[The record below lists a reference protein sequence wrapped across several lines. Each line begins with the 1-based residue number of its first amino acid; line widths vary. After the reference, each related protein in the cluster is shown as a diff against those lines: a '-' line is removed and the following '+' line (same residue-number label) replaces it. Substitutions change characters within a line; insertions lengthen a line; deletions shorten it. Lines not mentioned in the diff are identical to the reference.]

1 MVSYLLSKYVWGSRE
16 QERQRGAL
24 SGLCEE
30 LGLNLVK
37 AKGLKP
43 DQVVGEFKGWPVS
56 VDYHQVFIG
65 LGGAQNLTRFTVYYG
80 LPVDFRFIIN
90 HGRTWRH
97 PKRKRLAFQTS
108 GSDMENNYHMDT
120 NDESLFRQFLG
131 HGASRELLRS
141 RMPVRLQGGEHNGDR
156 HSRLDYHVT
165 NFLYET
171 QALKTNLEKLVDV
184 INHMRDVGLAQ
195 AVDAG

>member
-1 MVSYLLSKYVWGSRE
+1 MVSYFLSKYVWGSGE
-16 QERQRGAL
+16 QERQRRAL

-30 LGLNLVK
+30 LGLSLVESTR
-37 AKGLKP
+37 LKP
-43 DQVVGEFKGWPVS
+43 DLIVGEFKGWPVS

-65 LGGAQNLTRFTVYYG
+65 LGGAQNLTRFTVYYW
-80 LPVDFRFIIN
+80 LPVDFRFIIH

-97 PKRKRLAFQTS
+97 PKRKRLAFQSS

-131 HGASRELLRS
+131 HESSRELLRS
-141 RMPVRLQGGEHNGDR
+141 RTPVRLQGGENNGDGY
-156 HSRLDYHVT
+156 SRLNYHVT

-171 QALKTNLEKLVDV
+171 QALKSNMKSLVDV
-184 INHMRDVGLAQ
+184 INHMRDIGLAQ

>member
-1 MVSYLLSKYVWGSRE
+1 MVSYFLSKYVWGSGE
-16 QERQRGAL
+16 QERQRRAL

-30 LGLNLVK
+30 LGLSLVES
-37 AKGLKP
+37 KGLKP
-43 DQVVGEFKGWPVS
+43 DLIVGEFKGWPVS

-65 LGGAQNLTRFTVYYG
+65 LGGAQNLTRFTVYYW
-80 LPVDFRFIIN
+80 LPVDFRFIIR

-97 PKRKRLAFQTS
+97 PKRKRLAFQSS
-108 GSDMENNYHMDT
+108 GSAMENNYHMDT

-131 HGASRELLRS
+131 HESSRELLRS
-141 RMPVRLQGGEHNGDR
+141 RTPIRLQGGKNNGAGY
-156 HSRLDYHVT
+156 SRLDYHVT

-171 QALKTNLEKLVDV
+171 QALKSNMKSLVDV
-184 INHMRDVGLAQ
+184 INHMRDIGLAQ